1 MQKKKRVKPTGPKP
15 QYTRKE
21 VAGPRIIA
29 SKYVSSAVRE
39 DQYPEGDTVEVAFL
53 GRSNVGKSSLIN
65 SLCNHRGL
73 ALVSGTPG
81 KTRTINFFDIESKE
95 EISET
100 EERRYNWF
108 LVDLPGYGY
117 AKTDRKNKNLWSS
130 FISDYIVSSP
140 RLMLLCLLIDSRHP
154 DLPIDQEAFN
164 WLKEAGVP
172 LQIVMTKM
180 DKLNSSE
187 RQKSL
192 NMIKKMFP
200 TERPPIQYSSLK
212 HTGREKLQ
220 ARINEVI
227 KGDGD

>member
-1 MQKKKRVKPTGPKP
+1 MQKKKQVKAKGPKP

-29 SKYVSSAVRE
+29 SQYVASAVRP

-73 ALVSGTPG
+73 AL
-81 KTRTINFFDIESKE
+81 ESKE
-95 EISET
+95 DINEDQ
-100 EERRYNWF
+100 ERRYHWY

-117 AKTDRKNKNLWSS
+117 AKTDRKAKSLWSG
-130 FISDYIVSSP
+130 FISDYILNSD

-164 WLKEAGVP
+164 WLKEAGIP

-192 NMIKKMFP
+192 NAIAAQFP
-200 TERPPIQYSSLK
+200 TDRPPIPYSSLK
-212 HTGREKLQ
+212 HMGRDKLQ
-220 ARINEVI
+220 ACINEII
-227 KGDGD
+227 KGDGH